1 MKFQSKK
8 DWWAYPV
15 FLGVIVAVFIPLVKD
30 QDLTS
35 LYIGVPVAG
44 LLLWIWFTTYYVIER
59 NSLVVRSAF
68 IHKIIPVYEIKSIRR
83 TFNPLSSP
91 ALSLDRL
98 EIQYGNGKMVLI
110 SPENR
115 EKFLEEL
122 KKLNPSINIVL
133 KK

>member
-8 DWWAYPV
+8 DWWTYPL
-15 FLGVIVAVFIPLVKD
+15 FLGIIIAVFIPLFTDK
-30 QDLTS
+30 DLTS
-35 LYIGVPVAG
+35 FFIGVPVAG
-44 LLLWIWFTTYYVIER
+44 LILWIWFTTYYVIEK

-110 SPENR
+110 SPDNR

-122 KKLNPSINIVL
+122 EKLNHSIVIVR

>member
-8 DWWAYPV
+8 DWWTYPV
-15 FLGVIVAVFIPLVKD
+15 FLGIIVATFIPLVKD

-115 EKFLEEL
+115 EKFLEAL
-122 KKLNPSINIVL
+122 KKLNPSIIIDL

>member
-8 DWWAYPV
+8 DWWTYPV
-15 FLGVIVAVFIPLVKD
+15 FLGIIVAAFIPLVKD

-122 KKLNPSINIVL
+122 KKMNPSIIIVL

>member
-15 FLGVIVAVFIPLVKD
+15 FLGIIVAVFIPLFKD

-35 LYIGVPVAG
+35 LYIGVPVTG

-122 KKLNPSINIVL
+122 KKMNPSIIIVL

>member
-1 MKFQSKK
+1 MRFQSKK
-8 DWWAYPV
+8 DWWTYPV
-15 FLGVIVAVFIPLVKD
+15 FIGIIIAVFIPLVMD

-44 LLLWIWFTTYYVIER
+44 LLLWIWFTTYYVIEK

-68 IHKIIPVYEIKSIRR
+68 IHKIIPVSEIKSIRR

-98 EIQYGNGKMVLI
+98 EILYGNGKMVLI

-122 KKLNPSINIVL
+122 KKLNPSIVIVL

>member
-8 DWWAYPV
+8 DWWTYPV
-15 FLGVIVAVFIPLVKD
+15 FLGIVIAVFIPLFMD

-44 LLLWIWFTTYYVIER
+44 LILWIWFTTYYVIEN

-68 IHKIIPVYEIKSIRR
+68 IHKTIPVYEIKSIKR

-98 EIQYGNGKMVLI
+98 EIIYGTGKMVLI
-110 SPENR
+110 SPDNR
-115 EKFLEEL
+115 DKFLDEL
-122 KKLNPSINIVL
+122 EKLNQSIVIVR

>member
-8 DWWAYPV
+8 DWWTYPV
-15 FLGVIVAVFIPLVKD
+15 FFGIIIAVFIPLFTD

-35 LYIGVPVAG
+35 IYIGVPVAG
-44 LLLWIWFTTYYVIER
+44 LILWIWFTTYYVIER

-68 IHKIIPVYEIKSIRR
+68 IHKIIPVHEIKSIRR
-83 TFNPLSSP
+83 TLNPLSSP

-98 EIQYGNGKMVLI
+98 EILYGNGKMVLI

-122 KKLNPSINIVL
+122 KKLNPSIVIVL

>member
-122 KKLNPSINIVL
+122 KKMNPSIIIVL

>member
-15 FLGVIVAVFIPLVKD
+15 FLGIIVAVFIPLFKD

-35 LYIGVPVAG
+35 LYIGVPVTG

-115 EKFLEEL
+115 EKFLEAL
-122 KKLNPSINIVL
+122 KKMNPSIIIVL